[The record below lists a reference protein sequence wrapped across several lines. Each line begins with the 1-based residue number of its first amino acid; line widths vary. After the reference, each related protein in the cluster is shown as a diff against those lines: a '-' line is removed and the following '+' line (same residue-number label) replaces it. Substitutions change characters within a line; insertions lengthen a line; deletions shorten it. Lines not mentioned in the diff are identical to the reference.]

1 MPSKPSRTRQ
11 KLEFEALGTRWV
23 VERPAGIPPHLEHT
37 IHATLERI
45 DETWSR
51 FRDDS
56 LVAEMARK
64 AGAYEVPSADGA
76 LLQWYH
82 RLYEATDG
90 AVTPLIGQ
98 TLADAGYDSQYSLR
112 QKKTIHTTPAWDDRL
127 SLHSNTLEVK
137 KPTLIDVGAAGKGFA
152 IDAVAALL
160 ADDYTV
166 DAGGDIRLA
175 GHTETIGLEHPLQP
189 GVVIGTVT
197 VQEGSICGSAGN
209 RRAWGDG
216 AWHHILDPRTSKPA
230 ADVLAT
236 WAIAPT
242 AMEADGLAT
251 ALFFVPPE
259 RLQGLADFRFV
270 VLYADGSVRHTKHKD
285 IQLFT

>member
-1 MPSKPSRTRQ
+1 MPSTPSKSKL
-11 KLEFEALGTRWV
+11 KLEFESIGTHWV
-23 VERPAGIPPHLEHT
+23 IERAGGIAAELEAS
-37 IHATLERI
+37 IHETLEVI
-45 DETWSR
+45 DKTWSR

-56 LVAEMARK
+56 LVATMAQN
-64 AGAYEVPSADGA
+64 AGTYELSPADTSLVG
-76 LLQWYH
+76 WY
-82 RLYEATDG
+82 RNLYDATDG

-112 QKKTIHTTPAWDDRL
+112 PKEIIHTTPSWDDRL
-127 SLHSNTLEVK
+127 SLRDNTLDIK

-160 ADDYTV
+160 GDSYTV

-175 GHTETIGLEHPLQP
+175 GHSETIGLEHPLQP
-189 GVVIGTVT
+189 GMAIGTVT
-197 VQEGSICGSAGN
+197 VSAGSICGSAGN

-216 AWHHILDPRTSKPA
+216 SWHHILDPRTSKPTA
-230 ADVLAT
+230 EVLAT

-259 RLQGLADFRFV
+259 TLQNLADFLFI

-285 IQLFT
+285 IELFT

>member
-23 VERPAGIPPHLEHT
+23 VERPAGISLRLEHT
-37 IHATLERI
+37 IHTTLERV
-45 DETWSR
+45 DKTWSR

-64 AGAYEVPSADGA
+64 AGTYEVSSADSA

-82 RLYEATDG
+82 RLYEATGG

-98 TLADAGYDSQYSLR
+98 ALADAGYDSRYSLR
-112 QKKTIHTTPAWDDRL
+112 PKETIHATPAWDDRL
-127 SLHSNTLEVK
+127 SLRGNKLEVK
-137 KPTLIDVGAAGKGFA
+137 EPTLIDVGAAGKGFA
-152 IDAVAALL
+152 IDAVAGLL
-160 ADDYTV
+160 GDTYTV

-175 GHTETIGLEHPLQP
+175 GHTETIGLEHPFQP
-189 GVVIGTVT
+189 SMVIGTVT
-197 VQEGSICGSAGN
+197 LRTGSICGSAGN
-209 RRAWGDG
+209 RRAWGNG
-216 AWHHILDPRTSKPA
+216 TWHHILDPRTSKPTT
-230 ADVLAT
+230 DVLAT

-259 RLQGLADFRFV
+259 RLQGLVDFRFV